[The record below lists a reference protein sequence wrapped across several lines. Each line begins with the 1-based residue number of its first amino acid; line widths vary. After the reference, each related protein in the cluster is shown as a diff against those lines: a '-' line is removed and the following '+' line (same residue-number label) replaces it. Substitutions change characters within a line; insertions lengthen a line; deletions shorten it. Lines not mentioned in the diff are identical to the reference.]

1 MNVVFEFYGTA
12 RLRSGLER
20 VGARGATLGEALA
33 DLIRALPALE
43 GTIVEGGRL
52 GRHYR
57 LSLNGRRFV
66 SDPAEP
72 LADGDSLIVMAAEA
86 GG

>member
-1 MNVVFEFYGTA
+1 MKVRFEFYGTA
-12 RLRSGLER
+12 RLRSGRDRFE
-20 VGARGATLGEALA
+20 ARGATLGAALA
-33 DLIRALPALE
+33 DLGRALPAVE
-43 GTIVEGGRL
+43 GTIVENGGI

-66 SDPAEP
+66 SDPAER
-72 LADGDSLIVMAAEA
+72 LQEGDTLIVMAAEA